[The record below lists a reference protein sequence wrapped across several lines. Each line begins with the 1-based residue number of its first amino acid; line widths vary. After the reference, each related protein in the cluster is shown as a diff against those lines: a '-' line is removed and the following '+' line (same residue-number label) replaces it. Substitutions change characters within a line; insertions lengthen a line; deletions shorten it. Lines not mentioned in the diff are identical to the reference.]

1 MGLTPLDIHNKEF
14 SKKFLGGYNTNA
26 VDEFLDQVIRE
37 FEALIKENAHLREQV
52 EAVDLKLSQYRSLEE
67 TINNTLLISQG
78 VAEELKANAKKES
91 DLIIQEARLQAERII
106 EASQSKARRI
116 ADENVDLSR
125 AAHIL
130 RTQIRSMLQA
140 QLDAIG
146 QVRDP
151 FAPAENAP
159 ITTALGQAAPGQM
172 RSSTGATNSSD
183 R

>member
-14 SKKFLGGYNTNA
+14 SKKFLGGYNSSA

-37 FEALIKENAHLREQV
+37 FEALIKENAHLKEQI
-52 EAVDLKLSQYRSLEE
+52 EAVDQKLAQYRNLED
-67 TINNTLLISQG
+67 TINNTLLVSQG
-78 VAEELKANAKKES
+78 AAENVKANAKKES

-106 EASQSKARRI
+106 EAGQSKARRLV
-116 ADENVDLSR
+116 DENADLSR
-125 AAHIL
+125 AAHML

-146 QVRDP
+146 QIRDP
-151 FAPAENAP
+151 FGPAELNSVSPPFA
-159 ITTALGQAAPGQM
+159 QAASARI
-172 RSSTGATNSSD
+172 RSLSDDDHSSD